1 MSGGLWAQCPSF
13 AADAKPGAL
22 ATRRTAASVLLGYG
36 TVTGNLFPHAVL
48 PDESIGTE
56 HSLDAV
62 FAPDHSII
70 SIGIGRDRGVVVV
83 DADFEITD
91 LFAVNFIM
99 GRVLRIR
106 HYGFLRCPDSTAEAA
121 GPVVGVILLDER
133 CISSKISFYS
143 IVLK

>member
-1 MSGGLWAQCPSF
+1 MTYKLS
-13 AADAKPGAL
+13 
-22 ATRRTAASVLLGYG
+22 AASSGKPKLRPLNHANICTVYEYKRMSRTFFSSPVLLGHG

-70 SIGIGRDRGVVVV
+70 GIGISRDRGVVVV
-83 DADFEITD
+83 DADFEIAD
-91 LFAVNFIM
+91 LFAVHFII
-99 GRVLRIR
+99 GRVFRIR

-133 CISSKISFYS
+133 
-143 IVLK
+143 